1 MLTLLLRS
9 VGFLVLVTAVAVA
22 TSSPSQAIGSF
33 QTKPA
38 FPDQVRTDD
47 PPVPPRATW
56 PNMSATNFVGGCG
69 MGRVSD
75 NQTHGCHG
83 PADIK

>member
-1 MLTLLLRS
+1 MLTPLLRFIS
-9 VGFLVLVTAVAVA
+9 FLILVTALAVA
-22 TSSPSQAIGSF
+22 TSSPSRAIGSF

-38 FPDQVRTDD
+38 FPDEVRTDD
-47 PPVPPRATW
+47 PPLPPTLAW

-69 MGRVSD
+69 RGRVND

-83 PADIK
+83 PADIR